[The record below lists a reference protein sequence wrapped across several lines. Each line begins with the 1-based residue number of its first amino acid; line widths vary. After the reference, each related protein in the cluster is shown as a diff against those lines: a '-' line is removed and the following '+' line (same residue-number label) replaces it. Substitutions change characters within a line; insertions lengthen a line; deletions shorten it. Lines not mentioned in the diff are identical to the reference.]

1 MTSKTYSQIYIINPI
16 NGNAIDKNI
25 LRNGHEPSKAFI
37 FIPIMELV
45 TDGEQIIRSEY
56 KFHAYDG
63 TLNNYDVPVG
73 FDFSNRISMAFDEL
87 SKKAIFAELAVFCD
101 VNPIQFVCSCECQKE
116 AIIKAFSGFEDFD
129 AEKSFINI

>member
-1 MTSKTYSQIYIINPI
+1 
-16 NGNAIDKNI
+16 
-25 LRNGHEPSKAFI
+25 
-37 FIPIMELV
+37 MELV

-63 TLNNYDVPVG
+63 TLNNYDVPIG

-101 VNPIQFVCSCECQKE
+101 VNPIQFVCSCECQEK
-116 AIIKAFSGFEDFD
+116 AIIKAFSGYEGFD
-129 AEKSFINI
+129 AEKSFINH